1 MNCFAEFDTSCLSHS
16 VSLLTGDYGSVFS
29 LVTNTELQPVKTLM
43 SHALVCTV
51 HEFASLH
58 FKTVNVLLSFAL
70 YDVVFKCICLIR
82 HYFYLCVVTLLL
94 QEIMLTTKGFILTF

>member
-1 MNCFAEFDTSCLSHS
+1 MNLRKISLVFYFVTSCLSHS

-51 HEFASLH
+51 IFFYFTTLYKSI
-58 FKTVNVLLSFAL
+58 NLLISTAL
-70 YDVVFKCICLIR
+70 FVA
-82 HYFYLCVVTLLL
+82 
-94 QEIMLTTKGFILTF
+94 

>member
-1 MNCFAEFDTSCLSHS
+1 MLDISCLSHS

-51 HEFASLH
+51 NKCEVAALL
-58 FKTVNVLLSFAL
+58 TVNVLMSTAL
-70 YDVVFKCICLIR
+70 
-82 HYFYLCVVTLLL
+82 
-94 QEIMLTTKGFILTF
+94 